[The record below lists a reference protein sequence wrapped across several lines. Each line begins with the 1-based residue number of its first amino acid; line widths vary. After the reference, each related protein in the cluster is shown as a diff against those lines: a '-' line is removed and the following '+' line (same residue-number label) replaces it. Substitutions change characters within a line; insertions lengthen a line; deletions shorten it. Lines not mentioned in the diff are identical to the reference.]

1 MERATTADANYCH
14 PTIRWAGY
22 SYNNQVPIK
31 RGAPL
36 HCAQIVTERSQ
47 FQSIYVTFSHIC
59 AGSGAYVGR
68 VPQGERPPSF
78 LRYSSPGFVSGK
90 GKRHLRPAP
99 AYCAW
104 DRYSHHRVI
113 SARLVVPQRPRRPSG
128 QFTPGDSH
136 NLTTD
141 ANDWSSKTATSW
153 IWTGWVRITLTRP

>member
-1 MERATTADANYCH
+1 MEWATTADANYCH

-99 AYCAW
+99 AYCTW
-104 DRYSHHRVI
+104 DRYSHHRV
-113 SARLVVPQRPRRPSG
+113 SSSSSG
-128 QFTPGDSH
+128 RAIFSMTYDTSEICKFRFKSGFQCG
-136 NLTTD
+136 
-141 ANDWSSKTATSW
+141 SS
-153 IWTGWVRITLTRP
+153 

>member
-1 MERATTADANYCH
+1 MEWATTADANYCH

-36 HCAQIVTERSQ
+36 YCAQIVTERSQ

-78 LRYSSPGFVSGK
+78 LRYSSPGLSGK

-113 SARLVVPQRPRRPSG
+113 SARLVVPQRPRPDPLANLRP
-128 QFTPGDSH
+128 
-136 NLTTD
+136 
-141 ANDWSSKTATSW
+141 ATAT
-153 IWTGWVRITLTRP
+153 TLLPTRTIGARRRRLPGS

>member
-1 MERATTADANYCH
+1 MEWAATADANYCH

-36 HCAQIVTERSQ
+36 YCAQIVTERSQ

-78 LRYSSPGFVSGK
+78 LRYSSPGLSGK

-104 DRYSHHRVI
+104 DRYPHHRVI
-113 SARLVVPQRPRRPSG
+113 SGPPGGAAAPTPRPSG
-128 QFTPGDSH
+128 QSTPGDSH
-136 NLTTD
+136 NLTID
-141 ANDWSSKTATSW
+141 SNDWSSKTATSW
-153 IWTGWVRITLTRP
+153 ILTG

>member
-1 MERATTADANYCH
+1 MEWATTADANYCH

-78 LRYSSPGFVSGK
+78 RRYSSPGFAIGQGETPSPTSTSVLRLGPVPASP
-90 GKRHLRPAP
+90 RHFGPPGGAAAP
-99 AYCAW
+99 T
-104 DRYSHHRVI
+104 
-113 SARLVVPQRPRRPSG
+113 PRPSG
-128 QFTPGDSH
+128 QSTPGDSH
-136 NLTTD
+136 NLTID
-141 ANDWSSKTATSW
+141 SNDWSSKTATS
-153 IWTGWVRITLTRP
+153 